1 MKTKKAFIANNRV
14 YPTKDAAILCTGSKD
29 ITVVNIRE
37 DYEFIKYETEI
48 YLDDDILTLEP
59 CLLVRMC
66 HDYLIDWHEAIEF
79 KYVDGEF
86 QQMFKEVQINITDL
100 SHALQDEI
108 WELVN
113 ESICSTCNGTGVVEV
128 MRCTNGSNECCGG
141 CYYEE
146 QCEDCNK

>member
-29 ITVVNIRE
+29 VTTVNIRE
-37 DYEFIKYETEI
+37 DYKFIDFDVYPTFDDEENI
-48 YLDDDILTLEP
+48 LLLDITTDSSFCTWDE
-59 CLLVRMC
+59 LV
-66 HDYLIDWHEAIEF
+66 EF
-79 KYVDGEF
+79 KYVNGEF
-86 QQMFKEVQINITDL
+86 QQMFKEVQLNITDL
-100 SHALQDEI
+100 SQALQDEI
-108 WELVN
+108 AELVK
-113 ESICSTCNGTGVVEV
+113 ESICSTCNGTRVVEV